1 MRVRVPDGYEIGLA
15 RAHELPHLPEIE
27 RAASAM
33 FSVEDL
39 PAERRNVMMPVSF
52 LEQTAARGRLWVAR
66 LLAPPTPV
74 GFAAATLVDGSAHL
88 FEMDVLPEHGRRGLG
103 RALVLHVARW
113 ARAAGF
119 ASLTLTTFRH
129 VPWNAPFYAR
139 LGFSSLEAC
148 DWGQQ
153 LRNVLAKEAALGLD
167 PTRRV
172 AMKLDLHSA

>member
-39 PAERRNVMMPVSF
+39 PAERRNAMMPVSF

-119 ASLTLTTFRH
+119 ASLSRLSGTFRGTLRSTRAW
-129 VPWNAPFYAR
+129 VSRASKRAT
-139 LGFSSLEAC
+139 GASSSATS
-148 DWGQQ
+148 W
-153 LRNVLAKEAALGLD
+153 
-167 PTRRV
+167 RR
-172 AMKLDLHSA
+172 KRRSASIRPGAWQ